1 MVLKQQLDENRTDG
15 VYMAKG
21 KKTVFDDEWW
31 GSEWEWEDNEDEDG
45 DDDDDDG
52 LFPYSS
58 FLVFVRD
65 SAEAFANIF
74 GPKVGLLAGYVGCLR
89 VLRPQVG
96 HTSNVV
102 FDKVLIDNTCRC
114 VCVCLRTCM

>member
-45 DDDDDDG
+45 DDDDDDDDDG

-58 FLVFVRD
+58 ILIFVRD
-65 SAEAFANIF
+65 SAEAFANILDQRL
-74 GPKVGLLAGYVGCLR
+74 G
-89 VLRPQVG
+89 
-96 HTSNVV
+96 S
-102 FDKVLIDNTCRC
+102 
-114 VCVCLRTCM
+114 